1 MIAFLSGTVKERSD
15 EAVFIEV
22 NGIGF
27 RIMMATS
34 ALQQVRI
41 GEKLL
46 IHTYLSHKEDAML
59 LYGFLN
65 QAEKALFIKLI
76 NVSGVGPKTALG
88 ILSLFS
94 ADQFCRAVLSEDVKL
109 LSKAPGVGQKT
120 AQRLILEL
128 KTTLAKEA
136 EQFNVA
142 SDLAS
147 VAVPTGDDAVAAL
160 EALGYETVVAVKA
173 VQTVRATS
181 PALDLQE
188 VIKRALRLLVKE

>member
-27 RIMMATS
+27 RILMATA
-34 ALQQVRI
+34 ALQQVKI

-46 IHTYLSHKEDAML
+46 IHTYLAHKDDAML

-65 QAEKALFIKLI
+65 PAEKALFIKLI
-76 NVSGVGPKTALG
+76 SVSGVGPKTALG

-94 ADQFCRAVLSEDVKL
+94 ADEFCRAVLSEDVKL

-128 KTTLAKEA
+128 KTTLAKETA
-136 EQFNVA
+136 QF
-142 SDLAS
+142 S
-147 VAVPTGDDAVAAL
+147 VNPDNATAAVSTGDDAVAAL

-173 VQTVRATS
+173 VQTVRATT
-181 PALDLQE
+181 PELDLQE
-188 VIKRALRLLVKE
+188 VIKGALRLLIKE

>member
-41 GEKLL
+41 GDKLL

-181 PALDLQE
+181 PELDLQE

>member
-1 MIAFLSGTVKERSD
+1 
-15 EAVFIEV
+15 
-22 NGIGF
+22 
-27 RIMMATS
+27 
-34 ALQQVRI
+34 
-41 GEKLL
+41 
-46 IHTYLSHKEDAML
+46 ML

-181 PALDLQE
+181 PELDLQE

>member
-15 EAVFIEV
+15 EAVFLEV

-27 RIMMATS
+27 RILMATS
-34 ALQQVRI
+34 ALQQIKI
-41 GEKLL
+41 GDPLL
-46 IHTYLSHKEDAML
+46 IHTCLVHKEDAML
-59 LYGFLN
+59 LYGFLDP
-65 QAEKALFIKLI
+65 AEKALFVRLI

-94 ADQFCRAVLSEDVKL
+94 ADEFCRAVLNEDVKL

-136 EQFNVA
+136 AQFKITPGPAAVA
-142 SDLAS
+142 GPA
-147 VAVPTGDDAVAAL
+147 GDDAVAAL
-160 EALGYETVVAVKA
+160 EALGYETVAAVKA
-173 VQTVRATS
+173 VQAVRATS
-181 PALDLQE
+181 PELALQG
-188 VIKRALRLLVKE
+188 VIKAALRLLAKE

>member
-1 MIAFLSGTVKERSD
+1 
-15 EAVFIEV
+15 
-22 NGIGF
+22 
-27 RIMMATS
+27 
-34 ALQQVRI
+34 
-41 GEKLL
+41 
-46 IHTYLSHKEDAML
+46 ML
-59 LYGFLN
+59 LYEFLTRR
-65 QAEKALFIKLI
+65 KALFIKLI

-160 EALGYETVVAVKA
+160 KHWVT
-173 VQTVRATS
+173 
-181 PALDLQE
+181 
-188 VIKRALRLLVKE
+188 KRWWR

>member
-27 RIMMATS
+27 RILMATA
-34 ALQQVRI
+34 ALQQVKI

-46 IHTYLSHKEDAML
+46 IHTYLAHKDDAML

-65 QAEKALFIKLI
+65 PAEKALFIKLI
-76 NVSGVGPKTALG
+76 SVSGVGPKTALG

-94 ADQFCRAVLSEDVKL
+94 ADEFCRAVLSEDVKL

-128 KTTLAKEA
+128 KTTLAKETA
-136 EQFNVA
+136 QF
-142 SDLAS
+142 S
-147 VAVPTGDDAVAAL
+147 VTPDNATAAVSTGDDAVAAL

-173 VQTVRATS
+173 VQTVRATT
-181 PALDLQE
+181 PELDLQE
-188 VIKRALRLLVKE
+188 VIKGALRLLIKE

>member
-181 PALDLQE
+181 PELDLQE

>member
-94 ADQFCRAVLSEDVKL
+94 ADQFCRAVLNEDVKL

-181 PALDLQE
+181 PELDLQE